1 MIGHGGAI
9 HDLRY
14 HPSKSSILL
23 SASQDYTLRLWNIN
37 TNVCIAIIGGAEGHR
52 DEVLSGDFNLSG
64 TLIMSSSIDHSL
76 KMWNINTPKVCNA
89 IEESENFTK
98 SNRSFQTVLINHVE
112 FSTRDVHTNYIDYV
126 RWFGN
131 LLLSKSCQN
140 CVICWKPGLFEDN
153 INTITR
159 SNKNVS
165 IIHKFIAPDCDIWYV
180 RFGLDFSQK
189 VDFDYYFI
197 FNIKIFN
204 VV

>member
-1 MIGHGGAI
+1 
-9 HDLRY
+9 
-14 HPSKSSILL
+14 
-23 SASQDYTLRLWNIN
+23 
-37 TNVCIAIIGGAEGHR
+37 VCIAIIGGAEGHR